1 MSYDLIIFE
10 KSNMPTGRTGFL
22 NWYDKKMECDDGQDI
37 SFTSEKLQKAFH
49 ALRNIFP
56 PINGSFAPGN
66 KVLSETPEMKKYL
79 CDYFI
84 TEDMISLSFSY
95 SIVEFAYNTVKRAAY
110 FSDVGFFN
118 PNDSSFPMFLGN
130 RCPMLLEGQ
139 WFQPKEIDRFN
150 SVKEKLSSMT
160 VKNRSY
166 LYVTDRIG
174 NYIQVGGY
182 KDSFTVE
189 KRVYMTPTA
198 YTHCKAGYCGTGYS
212 SNLSAIIIAGNSVKL
227 KQNQILSK
235 FTVEQLFLDFFQNV
249 ETVSSIEWTEMD
261 M

>member
-49 ALRNIFP
+49 ALRNIFS

-110 FSDVGFFN
+110 FWMLV
-118 PNDSSFPMFLGN
+118 FL
-130 RCPMLLEGQ
+130 
-139 WFQPKEIDRFN
+139 
-150 SVKEKLSSMT
+150 
-160 VKNRSY
+160 
-166 LYVTDRIG
+166 
-174 NYIQVGGY
+174 
-182 KDSFTVE
+182 
-189 KRVYMTPTA
+189 TPTTA
-198 YTHCKAGYCGTGYS
+198 A
-212 SNLSAIIIAGNSVKL
+212 
-227 KQNQILSK
+227 
-235 FTVEQLFLDFFQNV
+235 FLCF
-249 ETVSSIEWTEMD
+249 
-261 M
+261 